1 MTTCLVIGATGFI
14 GGQIARAA
22 LERGW
27 QVRGLR
33 RRPGA
38 VGALGDLP
46 VTWYAGDLADG
57 AGAVRQAQRTGPELA
72 DGSTAVRQA
81 QRTGPSTSSGPAE
94 DRASLTAAMVGCD
107 VVFHAAGAYPH
118 GTRRLAQEVK
128 AAEMQMRTVL
138 DAFAAAGAGRLV
150 YTSSFTTIGPPGA
163 PGRLADERDPYVPGS
178 AHEAYH
184 EAKWAMEAVALQSG
198 LPVVALCP
206 TAVFGPGDVHLSV
219 SQILLLAAK
228 GRIPLYVDAT
238 FNIIDVRDVAL
249 AHLAAAEQ
257 GRLGQRYL
265 LGGHNVTLYEGLAL
279 TARLA
284 HAAPPRLRLSPR
296 VLAVLLAASQ
306 WLPIRGL
313 GHLRAMRLWQPF
325 NNALAVQELGLA
337 PRPLEQTIRDALAW
351 FKSVGYL

>member
-22 LERGW
+22 AKRGW
-27 QVRGLR
+27 QVRALR

-38 VGALGDLP
+38 VGAIGD
-46 VTWYAGDLADG
+46 VAVEWWAGDLTDG
-57 AGAVRQAQRTGPELA
+57 ATAVRQAHRTGPELVE
-72 DGSTAVRQA
+72 G
-81 QRTGPSTSSGPAE
+81 
-94 DRASLTAAMVGCD
+94 RASLIGAMAGCD

-118 GTRRLAQEVK
+118 GARRLAQEVK
-128 AAEMQMRTVL
+128 AAEAQIRTVL

-150 YTSSFTTIGPPGA
+150 YTSSFTTIGPPGE

-178 AHEAYH
+178 AQEAYH
-184 EAKWAMEAVALQSG
+184 EAKWAMEVAALQSG

-228 GRIPLYVDAT
+228 GRIPVYVDAV
-238 FNIIDVRDVAL
+238 FNIVDSRDVAL

-257 GRLGQRYL
+257 GRPGERYL
-265 LGGHNVTLYEGLAL
+265 IGGHNVTLLDGLAL

-284 HAAPPRLRLSPR
+284 HAAPPRFKLHPR
-296 VLAVLLAASQ
+296 VLDAVIAVGQA
-306 WLPIRGL
+306 LPIRGL
-313 GHLRAMRLWQPF
+313 GHLRTMRLWQPF
-325 NNALAVQELGLA
+325 SNAKAVRELGLA
-337 PRPLEQTIRDALAW
+337 PRPLEQTIGDALAW
-351 FKSVGYL
+351 FKTMGYL